1 MRRCIAL
8 LLILALVLVCLPSCG
23 KKEPAPE
30 YSLNPDGTLGPFR
43 WGMTWTA
50 AARADQRIADE
61 FPEAR
66 LGNAEATGKGS
77 SFRLILSDAVFLD
90 HRADIELFFQRFPEE
105 GEGAPMRLSMI
116 RAYMMLEEGEPDYIP
131 LAAARMEAGSPA
143 PVTAEDGSWVS
154 GKTIRDRVSR
164 DKLREAHPEMGEE
177 SLDYL
182 AARPLWTVTVQSLK
196 DPADVYGSQTA
207 ASGHRKFTYTATGY
221 SQVLADIL
229 TGRG

>member
-1 MRRCIAL
+1 MRRCTAFL
-8 LLILALVLVCLPSCG
+8 LVLALVQVCLPSCG

-30 YSLNPDGTLGPFR
+30 YSLNPDGTLGSFR

-66 LGNAEATGKGS
+66 LGYAEATGKGS
-77 SFRLILSDAVFLD
+77 SFRCILSDAVFLG
-90 HRADIELFFQRFPEE
+90 HRADIDLFFQRFSEE

-116 RAYMMLEEGEPDYIP
+116 QANMMLEEGERDYIS
-131 LAAARMEAGSPA
+131 LVAARMEACSPA
-143 PVTAEDGSWVS
+143 PVPVEAGSWGS
-154 GKTIRDRVSR
+154 GKTLRDRVSR
-164 DKLREAHPEMGEE
+164 DRLREAYPTRGEE

-182 AARPLWTVTVQSLK
+182 AERPLWTVTVQSL
-196 DPADVYGSQTA
+196 DGPADVYGSQTA
-207 ASGHRKFTYTATGY
+207 VSGHREFTYTATGY
-221 SQVLADIL
+221 CQVLADIL